1 MSSEQK
7 DLYIMLDDDDE
18 EWVHPT
24 PASVAITEIV
34 TTETDLD
41 TADIQDLGAYLDW
54 EELRSVLEDQDD
66 GEYPFTI
73 EGHDVRVTA
82 DGDITVE

>member
-7 DLYIMLDDDDE
+7 DVYIMLDDDDE

-24 PASVAITEIV
+24 PASVAITEVI
-34 TTETDLD
+34 TRETDLD
-41 TADIQDLGAYLDW
+41 ESDIHDLDAYLDW
-54 EELRSVLEDQDD
+54 EELQGVLEDQDE

-73 EGHDVRVTA
+73 EGHDVTVTA
-82 DGDITVE
+82 GGDITVE